1 MLSKVLEK
9 KMIIN
14 NNLIDVKKPKSMLLS
29 EIDYYKKMK
38 DETDSIAEKIKLE
51 TKILELSLQLKNDN
65 Q

>member
-1 MLSKVLEK
+1 
-9 KMIIN
+9 MIIN